1 FNFISDKGTT
11 NNLYLSM
18 STVQLESSWLR
29 YLEDEFRQD
38 YMLQLKSFLQ
48 AERQRNKIIY
58 PPGRLIF
65 NALNTTPL
73 DRVKV
78 VLLGQDPYHGAGQAH
93 VLSLSVQKG
102 LPIPPSLNNIY
113 KEVSSDLGLPVPAH
127 GDLTYW
133 AQQGVLLLNAT
144 LTVQAG
150 NAGSPQKKGWE
161 RFTDKIISTVSQEKE
176 GVVFLL
182 WGNYAKAKQSLIDS
196 GKHLILTAAHPSP
209 FSAHYGFLGCRH
221 FSRTNEYLQ
230 AQGKTPIDWRIS

>member
-1 FNFISDKGTT
+1 
-11 NNLYLSM
+11 M

-93 VLSLSVQKG
+93 GLSFSVQKG
-102 LPIPPSLNNIY
+102 IPIPPSLKNIY
-113 KEVSSDLGLPVPAH
+113 KEINSDLGLPLPAH
-127 GDLTYW
+127 GYLTYW

-150 NAGSPQKKGWE
+150 NAGSHQKKGWE
-161 RFTDKIISTVSQEKE
+161 RFTDKIISIVSQEKA

>member
-1 FNFISDKGTT
+1 
-11 NNLYLSM
+11 M

-48 AERQRNKIIY
+48 AEHQRNKIIY

-73 DRVKV
+73 NRVKV

-93 VLSLSVQKG
+93 GLSFSVQKG
-102 LPIPPSLNNIY
+102 IPIPPSLKNIY

-150 NAGSPQKKGWE
+150 NAGSHQKKGWE